1 MKQVFAV
8 LLASILLAGCTSIFT
23 VRIPLGNGTPPL
35 RTASAV
41 IAIDDQRPASA
52 RVVHTGGGLGRC
64 ERWYGDD
71 SYVPPKTEYLRQL
84 LAERAPADSTI
95 DVRLQR
101 FDTIEFCDNT
111 ANRAG
116 AAAATG
122 ASGALG
128 DPVYLPARRIP
139 GGDSV
144 LVRLAGEM
152 NGVPF
157 DLSRRFDYEDL
168 PYNTLSE
175 LPAANLEYRE
185 RMTNAVDEIAD
196 ELVRLL

>member
-1 MKQVFAV
+1 MMQELPV
-8 LLASILLAGCTSIFT
+8 LLTSILLAGCTSIFT

-35 RTASAV
+35 RTASPV

-52 RVVHTGGGLGRC
+52 RAVHTGGGLGRC

-71 SYVPPKTEYLRQL
+71 SYVPPKIEYLRQL
-84 LAERAPADSTI
+84 LAERAPADAAI
-95 DVRLQR
+95 EMRLQR

-122 ASGALG
+122 ASAALG
-128 DPVYLPARRIP
+128 DPVYLPAQQIP

-144 LVRLAGEM
+144 LVRLSGEI
-152 NGVPF
+152 NGATF

-168 PYNTLSE
+168 PYNVMTE
-175 LPAANLEYRE
+175 MPAANPGYRE
-185 RMTNAVDEIAD
+185 RMTNAVSEIAD
-196 ELVRLL
+196 ELVALL